1 MSTPYGTGDPS
12 GEARQVAAQRH
23 LQATAHRHLWL
34 HFTRMSSYAE
44 GDMPVIVRGSGQY
57 VYDNRGKRYLDGL
70 SGLFVSQ
77 IGHGR
82 AEVAEA
88 GARQAAE
95 LAYFPLWSYAH
106 PRAIELAERL
116 AALAPGHLNRVF
128 FTTSGS
134 EAVESAWKLAK
145 QYFKTIGQPGRYKVI
160 SRDIAYHGTSMG
172 ALAITGL
179 PGIKEPFEPM
189 APGGVRVPNT
199 NFYRAPDFVADDL
212 EAFGRWAADEIERA
226 IEREGPE
233 SVAAVFLEPVQNS
246 GGCFPPPPG
255 YFQRVREICDRHGVL
270 LVSDEVIC
278 AFGRLGYYFG
288 SQRYG
293 YQPDIITFAKGV
305 TSGYSPLGG
314 MMVSDALM
322 EPFGSGHADISSFQS
337 PRHTGHAEGS
347 GPSGTATFLHG
358 VTFAG
363 HPVSCAVALANLDV
377 FEKEDLLGNVR
388 SHEAAFRATLEKL
401 RDLAIVGD
409 VRGDGYFY
417 GIELVKD
424 KATRQTFTDD
434 ESERLLR
441 GFLSPALFDAGL
453 ICRADDRGDPVIQ
466 LAPPLTCTQEHFDE
480 MEQILRSVLTEAW
493 SQL

>member
-1 MSTPYGTGDPS
+1 MTSDHAADIS
-12 GEARQVAAQRH
+12 SDSLEARAR
-23 LQATAHRHLWL
+23 RHLWL
-34 HFTRMSSYAE
+34 HFTRMSSYQ
-44 GDMPVIVRGSGQY
+44 GNDVPVIVRGSGPY
-57 VYDNRGKRYLDGL
+57 VYDTRGRRYLDGL

-82 AEVAEA
+82 AEIAEA

-116 AALAPGHLNRVF
+116 AHLAPGDLDRVF

-134 EAVESAWKLAK
+134 EAVESAWKMAK
-145 QYFKTIGQPGRYKVI
+145 QYFKTIGQPGRYKVL
-160 SRDIAYHGTSMG
+160 SREIAYHGTSMG

-179 PGIKEPFEPM
+179 PDIKTPFEPLP
-189 APGGVRVPNT
+189 AGGVRVPNT
-199 NFYRAPDFVADDL
+199 NFYRAPGFVADDVT
-212 EAFGRWAADEIERA
+212 AFGRWAADEIERA
-226 IEREGPE
+226 ILREGPE

-255 YFQRVREICDRHGVL
+255 YFARVREICDRYGVL

-293 YQPDIITFAKGV
+293 YQPDVITFAKGV
-305 TSGYSPLGG
+305 TSGYAPLGG
-314 MMVSDALM
+314 MIVRDRLM
-322 EPFGSGHADISSFQS
+322 EPFTDGS
-337 PRHTGHAEGS
+337 
-347 GPSGTATFLHG
+347 ATFLHG
-358 VTFAG
+358 ITFAG
-363 HPVSCAVALANLDV
+363 HPVSAAVALANLDV

-388 SHEAAFRATLEKL
+388 ANEDAFRGTLEKL
-401 RDLAIVGD
+401 NDLPIVGD

-417 GIELVKD
+417 GIEMVKE
-424 KATRQTFTDD
+424 KSTRETFTDE

-441 GFLSPALFDAGL
+441 GFLSHALYDAGL

-480 MEQILRSVLTEAW
+480 IEQILRSVLTEAW
-493 SQL
+493 KLI

>member
-1 MSTPYGTGDPS
+1 MTTHPSSPEPTS
-12 GEARQVAAQRH
+12 GEALQEAAR
-23 LQATAHRHLWL
+23 RNLWL
-34 HFTRMSSYAE
+34 HFTRMSSYQDAE
-44 GDMPVIVRGSGQY
+44 VPVIVRGSGPY
-57 VYDNRGKRYLDGL
+57 VYDQHGKRYLDGL
-70 SGLFVSQ
+70 AGLFVSQ

-82 AEVAEA
+82 TEVAEA
-88 GARQAAE
+88 AAAQASE

-106 PRAIELAERL
+106 PRAIELAARL
-116 AALAPGHLNRVF
+116 ADLAPGDLNRVF

-145 QYFKTIGQPGRYKVI
+145 QYFKAIGQPGRYKVI
-160 SRDIAYHGTSMG
+160 SREIAYHGTSMG

-179 PGIKEPFEPM
+179 ASIKYPFEPM
-189 APGGVRVPNT
+189 TPGGVRVPNT
-199 NFYRAPDFVADDL
+199 NFYRAPDFVASDL
-212 EAFGRWAADEIERA
+212 DAFGRWAADEIDRA

-255 YFQRVREICDRHGVL
+255 YFDRVREICDKHGVL

-278 AFGRLGYYFG
+278 AFGRLGHYFG
-288 SQRYG
+288 AQRYG

-314 MMVSDALM
+314 MITSDALIQ
-322 EPFGSGHADISSFQS
+322 PFIEGTGS
-337 PRHTGHAEGS
+337 
-347 GPSGTATFLHG
+347 FLHG

-377 FEKEDLLGNVR
+377 FEKEDLLGHVR
-388 SHEAAFRATLEKL
+388 AHEAAFRATLEKL
-401 RDLAIVGD
+401 TDLPIIGD
-409 VRGDGYFY
+409 VRGEGFFY

-424 KATRQTFTDD
+424 KATRETFTDE

-441 GFLSPALFDAGL
+441 GYLSHALFDAGL
-453 ICRADDRGDPVIQ
+453 VCRTDDRGDPVVQ
-466 LAPPLTCTQEHFDE
+466 LSPPLICGQEHFDM
-480 MEQILRSVLTEAW
+480 MEQILRSVLSQAW
-493 SQL
+493 TRL